1 MLRRLRDWFGKRPPV
16 VVSPLRALSDDE
28 VERAVAVFG
37 EGERSDDQ
45 IEADMRVLAGDAV
58 TARRL
63 VDVVPEAFGLL
74 LIAHIPACAE
84 VVMPDGFQARDADGR
99 WHELPWEREPVF
111 ALAAQIAARMFH
123 EGPRARFQA
132 IAMRASLVDVVNN
145 ALNDESDL
153 AGSTLGAPAFL
164 GLPAELYLEAQP

>member
-1 MLRRLRDWFGKRPPV
+1 MLRRLLGWLGARRGHAVLPLQTL
-16 VVSPLRALSDDE
+16 SPDL
-28 VERAVAVFG
+28 VERAIAVFG

-45 IEADMRVLAGDAV
+45 IEAQMLALAGDPT

-84 VVMPDGFQARDADGR
+84 VAMPDGFQAQAADGR
-99 WHELPWEREPVF
+99 WHVFPWEREPLF
-111 ALAAQIAARMFH
+111 ALAAQAAARMFH

-132 IAMRASLVDVVNN
+132 IATRGSMIAAVDN
-145 ALNDESDL
+145 ALNQETDL
-153 AGSTLGAPAFL
+153 AGSTLGAPAFI
-164 GLPAELYLEAQP
+164 GLPAELYLDP